1 MAVGI
6 GPHEQHLSAL
16 EEVLSRHGLE
26 KKDLERRYSARARP
40 KIADLLD
47 DWKMVGLSLGFSWQ
61 KLSDIEVENHKE
73 ERRRVALL
81 DAWEQRKGRGATY
94 LKLVKALYSQ
104 KRTDLV
110 ERLCEIM
117 KTDNGTEVFRVHE
130 VYPGRHYRS

>member
-1 MAVGI
+1 MAVGL
-6 GPHEQHLSAL
+6 GPHEQRLPAL
-16 EEVLSRHGLE
+16 EEILSRHGLE
-26 KKDLERRYSARARP
+26 KKDLERRYLARARP

-81 DAWEQRKGRGATY
+81 DTWEQRERRAATY
-94 LKLVKALYSQ
+94 RKLAEALYSL
-104 KRTDLV
+104 KRLDLV

-117 KTDNGTEVFRVHE
+117 KSDRGTEMLHE
-130 VYPGRHYRS
+130 VHCGKHSS

>member
-1 MAVGI
+1 MAVGL
-6 GPHEQHLSAL
+6 GAHEQHLQAL

-81 DAWEQRKGRGATY
+81 DAWEQREGPGATY
-94 LKLVKALYSQ
+94 LKLAEALYSR
-104 KRTDLV
+104 KRVDIV
-110 ERLCEIM
+110 ERFCEIM
-117 KTDNGTEVFRVHE
+117 KSDCGTEMLHE
-130 VYPGRHYRS
+130 VHCGKHSS